1 MPSGALA
8 CLGVVLG
15 AYLAVLVLSY
25 YWYVTEVLPRLHKA
39 LQDLFGESYHR
50 RGCPARVWRLIDA
63 CGPEARQRRR
73 DIRARAAALKQLRSE
88 TTEADTA
95 KAASCQALAPAQEA
109 TQRTPQNG
117 SHEDDGGAAGSDDSH
132 SGDATES
139 ADRRPCG
146 TSGVPVPSNANV

>member
-25 YWYVTEVLPRLHKA
+25 YWYVTQVLPRLHKA

-88 TTEADTA
+88 TAEADTA
-95 KAASCQALAPAQEA
+95 KAASCQALAPAGLNSIFSMIPRYLSLTAPPSAFLA
-109 TQRTPQNG
+109 T
-117 SHEDDGGAAGSDDSH
+117 
-132 SGDATES
+132 
-139 ADRRPCG
+139 
-146 TSGVPVPSNANV
+146 NVS